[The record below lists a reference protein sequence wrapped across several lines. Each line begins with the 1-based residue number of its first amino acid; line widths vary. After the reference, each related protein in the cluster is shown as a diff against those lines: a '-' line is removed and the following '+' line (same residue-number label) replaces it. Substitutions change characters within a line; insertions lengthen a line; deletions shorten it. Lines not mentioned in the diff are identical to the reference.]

1 MSRSATPN
9 RHDTIAREAYDRQWR
24 TSQFATRAR
33 LPRATERC
41 RHVRCFGI
49 RQSHPPAAPG
59 AKMEDLNDSLHHSNL
74 SLPTA
79 RLSKPIGAGPSD
91 ERRQEEHSRHRQPV
105 SCAEMCAVKA
115 RTAP

>member
-1 MSRSATPN
+1 MSRSAKPN

-41 RHVRCFGI
+41 RRVRCFGI

-59 AKMEDLNDSLHHSNL
+59 AKMEDLNNSLHHRNL

-91 ERRQEEHSRHRQPV
+91 ERRQHETTGIPGLVTHAHT
-105 SCAEMCAVKA
+105 CAVTRGA
-115 RTAP
+115 